1 MAPSLPATPFYI
13 ITRNLEKPIHG
24 TSIPLLSTCTRP
36 EKNPGKKIKG
46 LLTDQWYATITNLQA
61 HNALVPPA
69 V

>member
-1 MAPSLPATPFYI
+1 MVPPFLCCLLVQDRKKI
-13 ITRNLEKPIHG
+13 LE
-24 TSIPLLSTCTRP
+24 
-36 EKNPGKKIKG
+36 KKIKG